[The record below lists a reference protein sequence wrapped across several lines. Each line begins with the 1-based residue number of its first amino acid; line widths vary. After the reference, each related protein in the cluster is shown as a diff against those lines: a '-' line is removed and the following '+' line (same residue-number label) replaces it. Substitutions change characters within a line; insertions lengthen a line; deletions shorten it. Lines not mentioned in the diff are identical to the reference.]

1 MGGWVVLH
9 LHNCVALFN
18 QLLVTDYPFSQHFH
32 QYFSLASTLVTGQSR
47 KVTAFKLPIK
57 FVGVWAKLSA
67 MRNILDDMRAK
78 SFDQHSFNR
87 DMVASM
93 GIIGSRALPFIDVNE
108 NIRVFRHAIAL
119 DEHCAKFRP
128 KLCFRPSPGT
138 SSEKIQALNTDDVV
152 PSMPD
157 SVLPG
162 KKATDP
168 KEVWFAG
175 CHADIG
181 GGNAPDTAEHA
192 LANISLRWM
201 IEQIVGADRPIL
213 FDWDAFAR
221 WNIPTTIGHRTHQS
235 SSSKDDS
242 DALELELELR
252 GGDVHRRQDA
262 WDAVQPITDEL
273 KKFPVWW
280 ILVSRWGTLTR
291 TRNVERPPPGDLS
304 SAAGD

>member
-1 MGGWVVLH
+1 M
-9 LHNCVALFN
+9 
-18 QLLVTDYPFSQHFH
+18 FSCDI
-32 QYFSLASTLVTGQSR
+32 
-47 KVTAFKLPIK
+47 PIK

-108 NIRVFRHAIAL
+108 NIRVFRHALAL

-128 KLCFRPSPGT
+128 RLCFRPSPGT
-138 SSEKIQALNTDDVV
+138 SSEKLQALNTDDVV
-152 PSMPD
+152 PSVPD

-175 CHADIG
+175 CH
-181 GGNAPDTAEHA
+181 
-192 LANISLRWM
+192 
-201 IEQIVGADRPIL
+201 ADRPIL

-235 SSSKDDS
+235 SSSKDD
-242 DALELELELR
+242 ALELELR

-280 ILVSRWGTLTR
+280 ILVWGTLTR